1 MSNIPGVCIRKVN
14 VTRQNSA
21 PIFTFIISVGIFIV
35 TNAIATYSHASES
48 AILDATRTGEIELES
63 EVNLP
68 EPSIAA
74 PALPGD
80 QSASEHMLYAITA
93 EEISAITNKAY
104 PLMSAKWPFNVVFVC
119 WENPDD
125 DNLSQRTLV
134 REAVASTWEEYSSL
148 DFIGWE
154 ECAADFKGIRIG
166 ISDEGPHV
174 KFLGKYL
181 AYDSEGHSRVV
192 KNGMVLNFTF
202 ENWSSSCKTKLDY
215 CIRTIA
221 VHEFGHAIGFAHE
234 QNRPDTPGECTMASQ
249 GPDGDMLLTPWDSH
263 SVMNYCNED
272 YNNNGELSELD
283 IMAVRYIYGAE

>member
-1 MSNIPGVCIRKVN
+1 MSNGAVAIVWEVDTTNRNGWRILPAV
-14 VTRQNSA
+14 
-21 PIFTFIISVGIFIV
+21 ISVGVLLLMNVIS
-35 TNAIATYSHASES
+35 TYSQASES
-48 AILDATRTGEIELES
+48 AILDATRAGEIELES

-68 EPSIAA
+68 EPSAAA

-119 WENPDD
+119 WENPEEG
-125 DNLSQRTLV
+125 NLPQRTLV
-134 REAVASTWEEYSSL
+134 REAVASTWEKYSSL

-154 ECAADFKGIRIG
+154 ECTTDFKGVRIG
-166 ISDEGPHV
+166 ILDEGPHV

-202 ENWSSSCKTKLDY
+202 ENWSSSCKSKLDY

-234 QNRPDTPGECTMASQ
+234 QNRPDTPGECTQAPQ
-249 GPDGDMLLTPWDSH
+249 GPDGDLLLTPWDSD
-263 SVMNYCNED
+263 SVMNYCNEE

-283 IMAVRYIYGAE
+283 IKSVRYIYGAE